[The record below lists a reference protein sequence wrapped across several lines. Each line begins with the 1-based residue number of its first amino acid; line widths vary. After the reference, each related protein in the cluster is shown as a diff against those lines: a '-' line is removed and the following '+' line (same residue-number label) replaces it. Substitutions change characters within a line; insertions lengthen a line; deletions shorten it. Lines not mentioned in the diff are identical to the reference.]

1 MNRRRTGPP
10 PGPAVHPVGPVRPP
24 AGPSVADV
32 QASVVVAALLGLVV
46 GCLVALAVRH
56 SDESRAAPA
65 PEPDPDDLPAGV
77 PELLAVLGGPAVV
90 LDVSDAVVRAS
101 PAAHAVGL
109 VRRAALVEPD
119 LLAAA
124 RAVRADGEV
133 REVDVDLR
141 VPAAGGARRSLSVR
155 VAPLGPLHVV
165 VLGSD
170 RTEARRLEQ
179 VRRDFVVNVGHELKT
194 PVGAVSVLAEA
205 MADAADDPEAVR
217 RFATR
222 MGVEARRLAVLVHDV
237 VELSRLQDGEPLAA
251 AERVD
256 VDDVVAEAVDR
267 CSTTAGARGIALELG
282 DETGL
287 EVVGDAELL
296 TTAVRNLVDNAIRYS
311 DAGTR
316 VAVGVRLDQTS
327 GHVEVSVSDQGLGIA
342 PADRE
347 RIFERFYRVDPAR
360 SRVTG
365 GTGLG
370 LSIVKHVVAGHGG
383 DVQLW
388 SQEGQGSTFTL
399 RVPQAPPRRPVRAA
413 AGTEQ
418 EESAR

>member
-1 MNRRRTGPP
+1 M
-10 PGPAVHPVGPVRPP
+10 
-24 AGPSVADV
+24 ADV
-32 QASVVVAALLGLVV
+32 QASVVAAALLGLVV
-46 GCLVALAVRH
+46 GCLVALAVR
-56 SDESRAAPA
+56 SGDAGAVAPPVPA
-65 PEPDPDDLPAGV
+65 QPEDLPAGV
-77 PELLAVLGGPAVV
+77 PEVLAVLGGPAVV

-109 VRRAALVEPD
+109 VRRGAVDDAD
-119 LLAAA
+119 LLAAV

-133 REVDVDLR
+133 REVDVDVR
-141 VPAAGGARRSLSVR
+141 VPSSGTARRALSLR
-155 VAPLGPLHVV
+155 VAPLGLFHVL

-205 MADAADDPEAVR
+205 MDGAADDPEAVR
-217 RFATR
+217 RFAAR

-256 VDDVVAEAVDR
+256 LDDVVAEAVDR
-267 CSTTAGARGIALELG
+267 CSTTAGARGISLELG
-282 DETGL
+282 EPTGA

-296 TTAVRNLVDNAIRYS
+296 TTAVRNLVDNAVRYS
-311 DAGTR
+311 DPGTR
-316 VAVGVRLDQTS
+316 VGVGVRRDS
-327 GHVEVSVSDQGLGIA
+327 EPGVVGHVEISVSDQGLGIA
-342 PADRE
+342 AADRE

-360 SRVTG
+360 SRATG

-383 DVQLW
+383 EVLLW

-399 RVPQAPPRRPVRAA
+399 RVPEAPPRRRARDDGTAGATSTGGATGA
-413 AGTEQ
+413 AGAGAGTGEVG
-418 EESAR
+418 SR

>member
-1 MNRRRTGPP
+1 M
-10 PGPAVHPVGPVRPP
+10 
-24 AGPSVADV
+24 
-32 QASVVVAALLGLVV
+32 QASVVAAALLGLVV
-46 GCLVALAVRH
+46 GCLVALAVRR
-56 SDESRAAPA
+56 DDVRVVQAP
-65 PEPDPDDLPAGV
+65 PPGTGDLPAGV

-90 LDVSDAVVRAS
+90 LDVSDVVVRAS

-109 VRRAALVEPD
+109 VRRDSITDPD
-119 LLAAA
+119 VLAAV

-141 VPAAGGARRSLSVR
+141 AADVGGARRALSVR
-155 VAPLGPLHVV
+155 VAPLGLLHVV

-170 RTEARRLEQ
+170 RTEARRLEA

-194 PVGAVSVLAEA
+194 PVGAMSVLAEA

-217 RFATR
+217 RFSAR
-222 MGVEARRLAVLVHDV
+222 MAVEARRLAVLVHDV

-251 AERVD
+251 AVRVD
-256 VDDVVAEAVDR
+256 VDTVVAEAVDR
-267 CSTTAGARGIALELG
+267 CSTTAGSRGI
-282 DETGL
+282 GL
-287 EVVGDAELL
+287 EIGPDTGAQVIGDAELL
-296 TTAVRNLVDNAIRYS
+296 TTAIRNLVDNAIRYS
-311 DAGTR
+311 DTGTR
-316 VAVGVRLDQTS
+316 VAVGVRVDEAADV
-327 GHVEVSVSDQGLGIA
+327 VEVSVTDQGIGIG

-360 SRVTG
+360 SRMTG

-383 DVQLW
+383 EVQLW

-399 RVPQAPPRRPVRAA
+399 RVPQAPPRQPVRAGADA
-413 AGTEQ
+413 ADSEQ
-418 EESAR
+418 EEYSG

>member
-1 MNRRRTGPP
+1 M
-10 PGPAVHPVGPVRPP
+10 A
-24 AGPSVADV
+24 
-32 QASVVVAALLGLVV
+32 AALLGLVV
-46 GCLVALAVRH
+46 GCLVALAVRR
-56 SDESRAAPA
+56 DDVRVVQAP
-65 PEPDPDDLPAGV
+65 PPGTGDLPAGV

-90 LDVSDAVVRAS
+90 LDVSDVVVRAS

-109 VRRAALVEPD
+109 VRRDSITDPD
-119 LLAAA
+119 VLAAV

-141 VPAAGGARRSLSVR
+141 AADVGGARRALSVR
-155 VAPLGPLHVV
+155 VAPLGLLHVV

-170 RTEARRLEQ
+170 RTEARRLEA

-194 PVGAVSVLAEA
+194 PVGAMSVLAEA

-217 RFATR
+217 RFSAR
-222 MGVEARRLAVLVHDV
+222 MAVEARRLAVLVHDV

-251 AERVD
+251 AVRVD
-256 VDDVVAEAVDR
+256 VDTVVAEAVDR
-267 CSTTAGARGIALELG
+267 CSTTAGSRGI
-282 DETGL
+282 GL
-287 EVVGDAELL
+287 EIGPDTGAQVIGDAELL
-296 TTAVRNLVDNAIRYS
+296 TTAIRNLVDNAIRYS
-311 DAGTR
+311 DTGTR
-316 VAVGVRLDQTS
+316 VAVGVRVDEAADV
-327 GHVEVSVSDQGLGIA
+327 VEVSVTDQGIGIG

-360 SRVTG
+360 SRMTG

-383 DVQLW
+383 EVQLW

-399 RVPQAPPRRPVRAA
+399 RVPQAPPRQPVRAGADA
-413 AGTEQ
+413 ADSEQ
-418 EESAR
+418 EEYSG

>member
-1 MNRRRTGPP
+1 M
-10 PGPAVHPVGPVRPP
+10 
-24 AGPSVADV
+24 
-32 QASVVVAALLGLVV
+32 
-46 GCLVALAVRH
+46 
-56 SDESRAAPA
+56 
-65 PEPDPDDLPAGV
+65 
-77 PELLAVLGGPAVV
+77 
-90 LDVSDAVVRAS
+90 
-101 PAAHAVGL
+101 
-109 VRRAALVEPD
+109 
-119 LLAAA
+119 
-124 RAVRADGEV
+124 
-133 REVDVDLR
+133 
-141 VPAAGGARRSLSVR
+141 
-155 VAPLGPLHVV
+155 
-165 VLGSD
+165 
-170 RTEARRLEQ
+170 EQ

-194 PVGAVSVLAEA
+194 PVGAMSVLAEA

-217 RFATR
+217 RFSAR

-251 AERVD
+251 AVRVD
-256 VDDVVAEAVDR
+256 VDAVVAEAVDR
-267 CSTTAGARGIALELG
+267 CSTTAGSRGIALEVG
-282 DETGL
+282 PETAA

-316 VAVGVRLDQTS
+316 VAVGVRVDEAAGT
-327 GHVEVSVSDQGLGIA
+327 VEVAVSDQGLGIA

-360 SRVTG
+360 SRQTG

-399 RVPQAPPRRPVRAA
+399 RVPQAPPRRPARADA
-413 AGTEQ
+413 DTEQ
-418 EESAR
+418 EEFSG

>member
-1 MNRRRTGPP
+1 M
-10 PGPAVHPVGPVRPP
+10 
-24 AGPSVADV
+24 
-32 QASVVVAALLGLVV
+32 QASVVAAALLGLVV
-46 GCLVALAVRH
+46 GCLVALAVRR
-56 SDESRAAPA
+56 DDVRA
-65 PEPDPDDLPAGV
+65 DPVPPPGPGDLPAGV

-90 LDVSDAVVRAS
+90 LDVSDAAVRAS

-109 VRRAALVEPD
+109 VRRGAVTDPD
-119 LLAAA
+119 VLAAV

-141 VPAAGGARRSLSVR
+141 VPAGGTARRALSVR

-194 PVGAVSVLAEA
+194 PVGAMSVLAEA

-217 RFATR
+217 RFSAR

-251 AERVD
+251 AARVD
-256 VDDVVAEAVDR
+256 VDSVVAEAVDR
-267 CSTTAGARGIALELG
+267 CSTTAGSRGIALE
-282 DETGL
+282 TGPDTGAQ
-287 EVVGDAELL
+287 VVGDAELL

-316 VAVGVRLDQTS
+316 VAVGVRVDEAADA
-327 GHVEVSVSDQGLGIA
+327 VEVSVSDQGIGIA

-360 SRVTG
+360 SRQTG

-383 DVQLW
+383 EVQLW

-399 RVPQAPPRRPVRAA
+399 RVPQAPPRRPVRADA
-413 AGTEQ
+413 DTEL
-418 EESAR
+418 EEFSG